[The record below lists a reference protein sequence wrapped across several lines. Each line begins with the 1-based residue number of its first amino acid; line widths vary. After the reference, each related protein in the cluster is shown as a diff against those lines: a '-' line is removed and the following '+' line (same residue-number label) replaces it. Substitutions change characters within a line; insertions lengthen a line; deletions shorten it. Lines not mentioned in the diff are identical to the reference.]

1 MNKFRYSHEQVVWL
15 EVPNEVSLAYQI
27 SGCPLRCKG
36 CHSADTWKLGVGQE
50 LSREYLNSRL
60 KQYQGLISCVLFLGG
75 EWQVD
80 ELIARLQQVKQG
92 GLKTCLYT
100 GFEQVELAEEII
112 PHLDYLKTGRWMA
125 ELGGLDSP
133 TTNQRFV
140 QLSTGADLTHL
151 FRKGN

>member
-50 LSREYLNSRL
+50 LSSEYLDSRL
-60 KQYQGLISCVLFLGG
+60 KQYQGLITCVLFLGG
-75 EWQVD
+75 EWQVE
-80 ELIARLQQVKQG
+80 ELIARLVQVKQG

-100 GFEQVELAEEII
+100 GFEQEELTEDII
-112 PHLDYLKTGRWMA
+112 PHLDYLKTGRWIA

-133 TTNQRFV
+133 TTNQRFI

>member
-50 LSREYLNSRL
+50 LSSEYLDSRL
-60 KQYQGLISCVLFLGG
+60 KQYQGLITCVLFLGG

-80 ELIARLQQVKQG
+80 ELIARLVQVKQG

-100 GFEQVELAEEII
+100 GFEQEELTQDII
-112 PHLDYLKTGRWMA
+112 YHLDYL
-125 ELGGLDSP
+125 
-133 TTNQRFV
+133 NYQFV
-140 QLSTGADLTHL
+140 LYQNLHILHQLH
-151 FRKGN
+151 N

>member
-50 LSREYLNSRL
+50 LSSEYLDSRL
-60 KQYQGLISCVLFLGG
+60 KQYQGLITCVLFLGG

-80 ELIARLQQVKQG
+80 ELIARLVQVKQG

-100 GFEQVELAEEII
+100 GFEQEELTEDII
-112 PHLDYLKTGRWMA
+112 PHLDYLKTGRWIA

-133 TTNQRFV
+133 TTNQRFI

>member
-50 LSREYLNSRL
+50 LSSEYLDSRL
-60 KQYQGLISCVLFLGG
+60 KQYQGLITCVLFLGG

-80 ELIARLQQVKQG
+80 ELIARLVQVKQG

-100 GFEQVELAEEII
+100 GFEQEELAEDII
-112 PHLDYLKTGRWMA
+112 PHLDYLKTGRWIA

-133 TTNQRFV
+133 TTNQRFT

>member
-50 LSREYLNSRL
+50 LSSEYLDSRL
-60 KQYQGLISCVLFLGG
+60 KQYQGLITCVLFLGG

-80 ELIARLQQVKQG
+80 ELIARLVQVKQG

-100 GFEQVELAEEII
+100 GFEQEELAEDII
-112 PHLDYLKTGRWMA
+112 SHLDYLKTGRWIA

-133 TTNQRFV
+133 TTNQRFI
-140 QLSTGADLTHL
+140 QLSTGAALTHL

>member
-1 MNKFRYSHEQVVWL
+1 M
-15 EVPNEVSLAYQI
+15 
-27 SGCPLRCKG
+27 
-36 CHSADTWKLGVGQE
+36 
-50 LSREYLNSRL
+50 
-60 KQYQGLISCVLFLGG
+60 FLGG

-80 ELIARLQQVKQG
+80 ELIARLVQVKQG

-100 GFEQVELAEEII
+100 GFEQEELAEDII
-112 PHLDYLKTGRWMA
+112 SHLDYLKTGRWIA

-133 TTNQRFV
+133 TTNQRFI

>member
-50 LSREYLNSRL
+50 LSSEYLDSRL
-60 KQYQGLISCVLFLGG
+60 KQYQGLITCVLFLGG

-80 ELIARLQQVKQG
+80 ELIARLVQVKQG

-100 GFEQVELAEEII
+100 GFEQEELAEDII
-112 PHLDYLKTGRWMA
+112 PHLDYLKTGRWIA

-133 TTNQRFV
+133 TTNQRFI